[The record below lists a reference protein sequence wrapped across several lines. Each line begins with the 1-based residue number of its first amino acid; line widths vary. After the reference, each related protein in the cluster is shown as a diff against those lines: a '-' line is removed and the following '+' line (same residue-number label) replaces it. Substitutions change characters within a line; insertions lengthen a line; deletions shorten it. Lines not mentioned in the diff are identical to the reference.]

1 MAKDKHKINIKEVN
15 EHIKGNKMAEAEG
28 QGKKYIFKIVLL
40 GDPGVGKS
48 SLITRF
54 VHNRFQASYLMT
66 IGVDI
71 LSKQLFVGKDEV
83 LFLISDIGGQERFA
97 SVREKFYRGA
107 RGCFLVFDLTRNNT
121 LNSVKAWKK
130 GLESVEEDVIY
141 FLIGNKADLKEQVAV
156 SQESIDAIVEEL
168 NLPKDSF
175 FITSAKTGEKVEE
188 AFVTF
193 SKELMKAVEKKRVEV
208 GLE

>member
-1 MAKDKHKINIKEVN
+1 
-15 EHIKGNKMAEAEG
+15 MAEEEV

-48 SLITRF
+48 SLIMRF
-54 VHNRFQASYLMT
+54 MHNRFQASYLMT

-71 LSKQLFVGKDEV
+71 LSKQLFVGNDEV

-107 RGCFLVFDLTRNNT
+107 RGCFLVFDLTRSNT
-121 LNSVKAWKK
+121 LTSIKEWKR
-130 GLESVEEDVIY
+130 GLEGVEEEVIY
-141 FLIGNKADLKEQVAV
+141 FLIGNKADLKEQ
-156 SQESIDAIVEEL
+156 ITVEDENIKEMIKEL
-168 NLPKDSF
+168 KIPEDSF

-193 SKELMKAVEKKRVEV
+193 AKELMNAVERKRVEV

>member
-1 MAKDKHKINIKEVN
+1 MTEEVQ
-15 EHIKGNKMAEAEG
+15 E
-28 QGKKYIFKIVLL
+28 KKYIFKIVLL

-71 LSKQLFVGKDEV
+71 LSKQLFVEREKKSTDFSGESIKDEV

-107 RGCFLVFDLTRNNT
+107 RGCFLVFDLTRSNT
-121 LNSVKAWKK
+121 LASIKEWQK
-130 GLESVEEDVIY
+130 GLEGVEEEVIY
-141 FLIGNKADLKEQVAV
+141 FLIGNKADLKEQISV
-156 SQESIDAIVEEL
+156 SDESIEDMVREL
-168 NLPKDSF
+168 NIPKDSF

-193 SKELMKAVEKKRVEV
+193 AIELMKAVEQKRVD
-208 GLE
+208 LSSN

>member
-1 MAKDKHKINIKEVN
+1 
-15 EHIKGNKMAEAEG
+15 MAEVEG

-188 AFVTF
+188 SFVTF

>member
-1 MAKDKHKINIKEVN
+1 MTEEVQ
-15 EHIKGNKMAEAEG
+15 E
-28 QGKKYIFKIVLL
+28 KKYIFKIVLL

-71 LSKQLFVGKDEV
+71 LSKQLFVERERKPTDSSEEPVKDEV

-107 RGCFLVFDLTRNNT
+107 RGCFLVFDLTRSNT
-121 LNSVKAWKK
+121 LASIKEWQK
-130 GLESVEEDVIY
+130 GLEGVEEEVIY
-141 FLIGNKADLKEQVAV
+141 FLIGNKGDLKEQIAV
-156 SQESIDAIVEEL
+156 SDESIENMVKEL
-168 NLPKDSF
+168 NIPKDSF

-193 SKELMKAVEKKRVEV
+193 AIELMKAVEQKRVD
-208 GLE
+208 LSSS

>member
-1 MAKDKHKINIKEVN
+1 MTE
-15 EHIKGNKMAEAEG
+15 E

-54 VHNRFQASYLMT
+54 VHNRFQSSYLMT

-97 SVREKFYRGA
+97 SVREKFYRGS
-107 RGCFLVFDLTRNNT
+107 RG
-121 LNSVKAWKK
+121 
-130 GLESVEEDVIY
+130 
-141 FLIGNKADLKEQVAV
+141 
-156 SQESIDAIVEEL
+156 
-168 NLPKDSF
+168 
-175 FITSAKTGEKVEE
+175 
-188 AFVTF
+188 
-193 SKELMKAVEKKRVEV
+193 
-208 GLE
+208 

>member
-1 MAKDKHKINIKEVN
+1 MTGE
-15 EHIKGNKMAEAEG
+15 EAS
-28 QGKKYIFKIVLL
+28 GKKYIFKIVLL

-71 LSKQLFVGKDEV
+71 LSKQLFVESDEV

-107 RGCFLVFDLTRNNT
+107 RGCFLVFDLTRSST
-121 LNSVKAWKK
+121 LSSVKEWKK
-130 GLESVEEDVIY
+130 GLEGVEEEVIY

-156 SQESIDAIVEEL
+156 EDELIEEIKKEL
-168 NLPKDSF
+168 NLSEESF

-188 AFVTF
+188 AFSTF
-193 SKELMKAVEKKRVEV
+193 AKELMKAVEQKRIEV
-208 GLE
+208 SKE

>member
-1 MAKDKHKINIKEVN
+1 MTEEVQ
-15 EHIKGNKMAEAEG
+15 E
-28 QGKKYIFKIVLL
+28 KKYIFKIVLL

-71 LSKQLFVGKDEV
+71 LSKQLFVERKKKDPDSPEEPIKDEV

-107 RGCFLVFDLTRNNT
+107 RGCFLVFDLTRSNT
-121 LNSVKAWKK
+121 LASVKAWQK
-130 GLESVEEDVIY
+130 GLEGVEEEVIY
-141 FLIGNKADLKEQVAV
+141 FLIGNKADLKEQIAV
-156 SQESIDAIVEEL
+156 SDESIENIVKEL

-175 FITSAKTGEKVEE
+175 FITSAKTGERVEE

-193 SKELMKAVEKKRVEV
+193 AIELMKAVEQKRVDMSSS
-208 GLE
+208 

>member
-1 MAKDKHKINIKEVN
+1 MTEEVQ
-15 EHIKGNKMAEAEG
+15 E
-28 QGKKYIFKIVLL
+28 KKYIFKIVLL

-71 LSKQLFVGKDEV
+71 LSKQLFVERKKKSTDSSEEPIKDEV

-107 RGCFLVFDLTRNNT
+107 RGCFLVFDLTRSNT
-121 LNSVKAWKK
+121 LASIREWQK
-130 GLESVEEDVIY
+130 GLEGVEEEVIY
-141 FLIGNKADLKEQVAV
+141 FLIGNKADLKEQIAV
-156 SQESIDAIVEEL
+156 SDESIENMVREL
-168 NLPKDSF
+168 NIPKDSF

-193 SKELMKAVEKKRVEV
+193 AIELMKAVEQRRID
-208 GLE
+208 LSSS

>member
-1 MAKDKHKINIKEVN
+1 MTEEVQ
-15 EHIKGNKMAEAEG
+15 E
-28 QGKKYIFKIVLL
+28 KKYIFKIVLL

-71 LSKQLFVGKDEV
+71 LSKQLFVEREKKNTDSSEESIKDEV

-107 RGCFLVFDLTRNNT
+107 RGCFLVFDLTRSNT
-121 LNSVKAWKK
+121 LASIKEWQK
-130 GLESVEEDVIY
+130 GLEGVEEEVIY
-141 FLIGNKADLKEQVAV
+141 FLIGNKADLKEQIAV
-156 SQESIDAIVEEL
+156 SDESIENMVREL
-168 NLPKDSF
+168 NIPKDSF

-193 SKELMKAVEKKRVEV
+193 AIELMKAVEQKRVD
-208 GLE
+208 LSSN

>member
-1 MAKDKHKINIKEVN
+1 MTEEEV
-15 EHIKGNKMAEAEG
+15 

-107 RGCFLVFDLTRNNT
+107 RGCFLVFDLTRSNT
-121 LNSVKAWKK
+121 LASVKAWKK
-130 GLESVEEDVIY
+130 GLEGVEEDVIY
-141 FLIGNKADLKEQVAV
+141 FLIGNKADLKEQV
-156 SQESIDAIVEEL
+156 EIENENIKAIVNEL
-168 NLPKDSF
+168 NLPEESF

-188 AFVTF
+188 AFITF
-193 SKELMKAVEKKRVEV
+193 AKELMKAVERRRVEV